1 MKEVLSAVESP
12 APAGP
17 YSPGLVVGDWIFLS
31 GQGGFDPD
39 TGGLVSDDIAGQT
52 AQVFRN
58 IEAVLRSAGAGL
70 DDVASCLVHLSDL
83 SLFEAF
89 NAAYEKHFPG
99 PARPVRTT
107 VRADL
112 VAGMLVEVTVIASKP
127 HGSGTGSAAAPGYRE
142 PN

>member
-1 MKEVLSAVESP
+1 MKEILISAEAP

-31 GQGGFDPD
+31 GQGGFDPG
-39 TGGLVSDDIAGQT
+39 TGELASDNIAGQT

-58 IEAVLRSAGAGL
+58 VEALLRSAGAGL
-70 DDVASCLVHLSDL
+70 DDVVSCLVHLSDL
-83 SLFEAF
+83 ALFDAF
-89 NAAYEKHFPG
+89 NASYEKRFPG
-99 PARPVRTT
+99 PARPVRTA

-127 HGSGTGSAAAPGYRE
+127 GAHQ
-142 PN
+142 

>member
-1 MKEVLSAVESP
+1 MKEVLSSAEAP

-31 GQGGFDPD
+31 GQGGFDPA
-39 TGGLVSDDIAGQT
+39 TGELASDNIAGQT

-58 IEAVLRSAGAGL
+58 IEALLRPAGAGL
-70 DDVASCLVHLSDL
+70 DDVVSCLVHLSDL
-83 SLFEAF
+83 ALFDVF
-89 NAAYEKHFPG
+89 NASYEKQFPG

-127 HGSGTGSAAAPGYRE
+127 RP
-142 PN
+142 

>member
-1 MKEVLSAVESP
+1 MKEILISAEAP

-31 GQGGFDPD
+31 GQGGFDPA
-39 TGGLVSDDIAGQT
+39 TGELASDNIAGQT
-52 AQVFRN
+52 AQAFRN
-58 IEAVLRSAGAGL
+58 VEALLRSAGAGL
-70 DDVASCLVHLSDL
+70 DDVVSCLVHLSDL
-83 SLFEAF
+83 ALFDAF
-89 NAAYEKHFPG
+89 NASYEKQFPG

-127 HGSGTGSAAAPGYRE
+127 GAHE
-142 PN
+142 